1 MTKRDMCH
9 QIVFVPILLLCG
21 LLVPAPASCRGGS
34 LNGAFMITEA
44 PDSVY
49 GQPAAGMF
57 NYLVGLPLSLTVS
70 FESMTVSEDISK
82 PGIEILTVQGHSV
95 HVVFDGD
102 STPYLQDVVAAS
114 MEGSELNLRIENNRL
129 ANIATL
135 QVILTS
141 AGATSEYFSFQLMK
155 SPIVVSVNE
164 DNFIQLTDFELL
176 GWPIVLE
183 RFDMVASKGT
193 DAGLGSGEFHIEFNS
208 TVATRHISF
217 GQLKAHFQEARGH
230 Y

>member
-1 MTKRDMCH
+1 
-9 QIVFVPILLLCG
+9 
-21 LLVPAPASCRGGS
+21 
-34 LNGAFMITEA
+34 
-44 PDSVY
+44 
-49 GQPAAGMF
+49 MF
-57 NYLVGLPLSLTVS
+57 NYLVGLPLTLTVA
-70 FESMTVSEDISK
+70 FESMTLSRDISQ
-82 PGIEILTVQGHSV
+82 PGFETLEVQGHSV
-95 HVVFDGD
+95 HVMFDGD

-114 MEGSELNLRIENNRL
+114 MEGSELNLRIKNNRFT
-129 ANIATL
+129 NTATL
-135 QVILTS
+135 QAILTS

-155 SPIVVSVNE
+155 SPIVVSLDDE
-164 DNFIQLTDFELL
+164 NFIQLTDFELL